1 MVVKSLGK
9 MGSLGLTV
17 TTPWKGGG
25 RVEVV
30 LTGVM
35 LATVG
40 VMQAA
45 GSLLMLADVLL
56 ATSLVGVGAALA
68 AEMLATASP
77 H

>member
-17 TTPWKGGG
+17 RTAGKGGG

-30 LTGVM
+30 LAGVM
-35 LATVG
+35 LATAG

-45 GSLLMLADVLL
+45 EPLLTLADALL
-56 ATSLVGVGAALA
+56 ATTLVGVGAALA
-68 AEMLATASP
+68 AEVLARALP
-77 H
+77 P